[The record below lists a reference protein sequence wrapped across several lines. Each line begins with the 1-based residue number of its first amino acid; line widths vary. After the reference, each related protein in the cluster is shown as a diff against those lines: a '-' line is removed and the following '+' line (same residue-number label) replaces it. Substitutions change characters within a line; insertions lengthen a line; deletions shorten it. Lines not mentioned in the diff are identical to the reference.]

1 MGIIYVVFSS
11 LSHSILEYKVEHC
24 GLDGQM
30 GAKIVGWL
38 GSKGCAYWAVS
49 SVKACG
55 NWDTTGSIPG
65 LGLYNIF
72 IGDQEEELVH
82 VHEIYR

>member
-30 GAKIVGWL
+30 GVKIVGWL
-38 GSKGCAYWAVS
+38 GSKGCA
-49 SVKACG
+49 
-55 NWDTTGSIPG
+55 
-65 LGLYNIF
+65 
-72 IGDQEEELVH
+72 
-82 VHEIYR
+82 